1 MLYYKML
8 KNNTYLKINQSMINI
23 RMCKYCEY
31 CGKPLMSIGNQ
42 RKNGKSFYNGSN
54 SSNDWSS
61 RKYHK
66 TCYKAISESRSFIY
80 MYSTDDQ
87 LKAEL
92 KKHDERLN
100 RLKEKHEKERHDKY
114 LNDFKVGDNIKYK
127 LKQKHI
133 NFKDGVV
140 IKVNK
145 KSCKIKTADDE
156 EINVKVELM
165 KKC

>member
-1 MLYYKML
+1 
-8 KNNTYLKINQSMINI
+8 
-23 RMCKYCEY
+23 
-31 CGKPLMSIGNQ
+31 
-42 RKNGKSFYNGSN
+42 
-54 SSNDWSS
+54 
-61 RKYHK
+61 
-66 TCYKAISESRSFIY
+66 